1 MRRLGPPA
9 LRHPGGL
16 CTLLVAVSGFL
27 VCACASKNVNCE
39 LDMTAMGPILPQEA
53 TSYVPADRRDA
64 HAAAPP
70 VASLRSFCKN
80 QKEICRRARTAVSK
94 VRRELRTYFDLN

>member
-80 QKEICRRARTAVSK
+80 QKEMAAAPGAAACWRFAES
-94 VRRELRTYFDLN
+94 F